1 MDPWAGNLRRALLS
15 ICKPPHNLEDHR
27 DMHEKTLLYGALGCT
42 AIAAVFAVARGSNKP
57 TGGEISITPV
67 SQVDAK
73 TLSSTEVP
81 IRLTSSD
88 GTGLRLQSLRANAV
102 VEDPLALTEMHLT
115 FRNPESRI
123 LEGTF
128 RITLPQ
134 GASLSRFA
142 MKVNGVWQEGEVVE
156 KQAARRAYE
165 DFLHR
170 RQDPALMEQGAG
182 NEFSARVFPIPAN
195 GIKEILI
202 AYSEVIEA
210 GAPYVLP
217 LRGLPQLGSLDVD
230 VHAAGSQAALGGR
243 TDLGF
248 GLHQQRFT
256 PGQDFVVE
264 ARQLPRSAGLRSG
277 DLAITRVVPFATSR
291 PEPVTSAVVLVDT
304 SASRG
309 LGLPDQARLVKSVL
323 SKMAPD
329 VAVTVGCF
337 DQEVVQLY
345 EGKAGGFGDKEVG
358 AIIARGAL
366 GASDFERALV
376 WAGEQSKRTKAKRVV
391 LVGDGVATAG
401 ETDAQKLKEKVER
414 LRDSGV
420 DRMDAIAVG
429 GIRDDGFLRT
439 VVRGVLDRDGVVLD
453 AKLGANAL
461 ARRLGEATSSGV
473 PVTVEGASWSWPRTL
488 DGLQAGDEVM
498 VYSKVESG
506 KPVKIS
512 VGTQQFAPDLRAS
525 DRPLVERAWAQAKIQ
540 SLVEAP
546 TENAVT
552 TKREIIALSTQHRVL
567 SPFTAMLVLE
577 TDNDYRRFNIDR
589 TATVDIL
596 TVKDGRIAIAH
607 EPRSWEQKQAR
618 LEAED
623 NEGKSRSANRE
634 KRKKGEDGRSRHAS
648 KASEETDTASAS
660 VPATATA
667 MASAA
672 APGFHAP
679 PSDDAPSP
687 QAATGNRAAAVDEAS
702 ELGMIGALDGDA
714 TGEAFGTGGLGLRGT
729 GQGGGGEGI
738 GLGDIGTIG
747 HGAGQAAGP
756 TGRTGGSAAAPPPP
770 PRAPSPSV
778 VTTLPAAEPEE
789 SPRQDARRHAPRRR
803 PPAGN
808 QPRGGDERTN
818 GTTTGQVRPGALVV
832 QGGIAQGE
840 VQRVIRGA
848 TPRLRACYTSQ
859 LASNPSVRGH
869 MDVNVVIDSLGE
881 VKSVA
886 ATTSPSAELKG
897 CVQGVFRSVRFPA
910 PGTGDARFTASFD
923 FVPSGGEVDGTG
935 SDPNRNTNVPKA
947 LPYDGRFKVVMDRL
961 SNGDKDGG
969 LDEAKRW
976 QTDQP
981 GDIMALVALGEA
993 YEARGDVKTAARA
1006 YGSILELFSFRA
1018 DSRRFAGERLE
1029 RLGDPIA
1036 IKLAADTYGKAAE
1049 QRPDHPASHR
1059 LYAFTLLKAGD
1070 YEKAF
1075 EAMKKGATRSYP
1087 MGRFAGADRILKE
1100 DLGLIASVWAAAQ
1113 PARRDE
1119 IMSRLR
1125 SAGGTAETGPSLR
1138 FVLVWETDANDVD
1151 FHIYD
1156 GKGGHAYYGNR
1167 ALPSGGELYA
1177 DVTTGYGPE
1186 CFTIRGAREKRAYP
1200 YTLQAHYYSRG
1211 PMGYGMGKLE
1221 VVEHDGQ
1228 GHISFEERPFVVMVD
1243 RAYVDLGSVEK
1254 PTKAMTASLK

>member
-1 MDPWAGNLRRALLS
+1 
-15 ICKPPHNLEDHR
+15 
-27 DMHEKTLLYGALGCT
+27 MHEKTLLYGALGCT
-42 AIAAVFAVARGSNKP
+42 ALAALVAVVHGRSTP
-57 TGGEISITPV
+57 SSGEISITPV
-67 SQVDAK
+67 SQLDDK

-88 GTGLRLQSLRANAV
+88 GTGLRLQSLRASAV

-115 FRNPESRI
+115 FQNPESRV

-170 RQDPALMEQGAG
+170 KQDPALMEQGAG

-195 GIKEILI
+195 GIKEIMI
-202 AYSEVIEA
+202 AYSEVVEA

-217 LRGLPQLGSLDVD
+217 LRGLPQLGTLDVD
-230 VHAAGSQAALGGR
+230 VHAAGSRAAIVGGR
-243 TDLGF
+243 SELGF
-248 GLHQQRFT
+248 SLHQQRFT

-277 DLAITRVVPFATSR
+277 DLAISRVVPFASSR
-291 PEPVTSAVVLVDT
+291 PEPIASAVVLVDT

-309 LGLPDQARLVKSVL
+309 LGLPDQARMVKGVL
-323 SKMAPD
+323 SRMAPD
-329 VAVTVGCF
+329 AVVTVACF
-337 DQEVVQLY
+337 DQEVVQIY
-345 EGKAGGFGDKEVG
+345 EGKAGGFGEKEVS
-358 AIIARGAL
+358 AIIARAAL
-366 GASDFERALV
+366 GASDFEQALV
-376 WAGEQSKRTKAKRVV
+376 WAGEQAKRTKSKRVV
-391 LVGDGVATAG
+391 LIGDGVATAG

-414 LRDSGV
+414 LRDAGV
-420 DRMDAIAVG
+420 DRMDAIAMG
-429 GIRDDGFLRT
+429 GIRDDAFLRT

-453 AKLGANAL
+453 AKLGADAL

-473 PVTVEGASWSWPRTL
+473 PVKVEGASWSWPRTL

-498 VYSKVESG
+498 VYAKLDAG
-506 KPVKIS
+506 QPVKIT
-512 VGTQQFAPDLRAS
+512 VGTQQLAPDLRAS

-540 SLVEAP
+540 SLIEAP
-546 TENAVT
+546 IEDAAT

-567 SPFTAMLVLE
+567 SPHTAMLVLE
-577 TDNDYRRFNIDR
+577 TDNDYRRFNLDR
-589 TATVDIL
+589 NATVDIL
-596 TVKDGRIAIAH
+596 TVKDGRIAVAH
-607 EPRSWEQKQAR
+607 EPRSWEEKEAA
-618 LEAED
+618 LEAPKNKLRAKGGEARAERKD
-623 NEGKSRSANRE
+623 EAPTSA
-634 KRKKGEDGRSRHAS
+634 A
-648 KASEETDTASAS
+648 APQA
-660 VPATATA
+660 VATATA
-667 MASAA
+667 ARPMASSPAPGAAPPIGGAA
-672 APGFHAP
+672 APQRNA
-679 PSDDAPSP
+679 DDMRR
-687 QAATGNRAAAVDEAS
+687 GAVDEAPDF
-702 ELGMIGALDGDA
+702 GMVGLLDGDGVA
-714 TGEAFGTGGLGLRGT
+714 DAFGTGGLGLSGT
-729 GQGGGGEGI
+729 GEGGGGRGE
-738 GLGDIGTIG
+738 GLGEGFGTG
-747 HGAGQAAGP
+747 GGSAGRAAGP
-756 TGRTGGSAAAPPPP
+756 AGRVGGVAAVPPPP
-770 PRAPSPSV
+770 PPPPPAAAAP
-778 VTTLPAAEPEE
+778 VTTPAAEPAADPRNGAARERSAP
-789 SPRQDARRHAPRRR
+789 SPRPAM
-803 PPAGN
+803 PPA
-808 QPRGGDERTN
+808 DH
-818 GTTTGQVRPGALVV
+818 GTSNNRVAGATGQVRPGALVV
-832 QGGIAQGE
+832 QGGIAQSE
-840 VQRVIRGA
+840 VQRVVRGA
-848 TPRLRACYTSQ
+848 TPRIRACYTSQ
-859 LASNPSVRGH
+859 LQSNPSVRGH
-869 MDVNVVIDSLGE
+869 MDVSVVVDSQGE
-881 VKSVA
+881 VKSA
-886 ATTSPSAELKG
+886 DATTSPSAELKG

-910 PGTGDARFTASFD
+910 PGTGDARFTASFE
-923 FVPSGGEVDGTG
+923 FVPSGGDVADGTDR
-935 SDPNRNTNVPKA
+935 SPNDRNANVPKA
-947 LPYDGRFKVVMDRL
+947 LPYDGRFKVVMERL
-961 SNGDKDGG
+961 SHGDKDGG

-993 YEARGDVKTAARA
+993 YEARGDLKTAARA

-1029 RLGDPIA
+1029 RLGDPLA
-1036 IKLAADTYGKAAE
+1036 LKLAADTYGKAAE

-1059 LYAFTLLKAGD
+1059 LFAFTLLKAGEH
-1070 YEKAF
+1070 EKAF

-1087 MGRFAGADRILKE
+1087 PGRFAGADRILKE

-1113 PARRDE
+1113 PAKRTE
-1119 IMSRLR
+1119 IMTRLHA
-1125 SAGGTAETGPSLR
+1125 AGGVEESGPSLR

-1167 ALPSGGELYA
+1167 NLPSGGDLYA

-1221 VVEHDGQ
+1221 VVDHDGQ

-1254 PTKAMTASLK
+1254 PKPAVTASLK